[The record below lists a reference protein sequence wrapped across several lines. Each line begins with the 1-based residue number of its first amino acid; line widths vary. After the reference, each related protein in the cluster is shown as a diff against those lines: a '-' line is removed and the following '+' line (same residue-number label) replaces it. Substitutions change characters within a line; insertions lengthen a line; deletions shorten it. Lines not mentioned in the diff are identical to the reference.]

1 MRFADRVV
9 LVAGGTGALGRAVVL
24 AFLAEGAEVVAAGRR
39 PGELDAVAAAA
50 GAARSRLG
58 FAQADVSVQEGAARA
73 VEEALRRRG
82 RLDALVNAVGGWTGG
97 APVLDEAPD
106 ALERMLALNLRP
118 GHALARAA
126 LAHMVPAGRG
136 AIVEIASAAAVG
148 PQPGQASYGAS
159 KAAALSL
166 FQSIAEELR
175 PRGVR
180 VNVVLPGTMDT
191 EANRRAMPGADRST
205 WVSTGDVARTV
216 LFLCSDDAR
225 AVSGAAIPVRGG
237 AARIG

>member
-24 AFLAEGAEVVAAGRR
+24 ALLAEGAEVVAVGRR
-39 PGELDAVAAAA
+39 AGELDAIAAAT
-50 GAARSRLG
+50 GAARPRLTL
-58 FAQADVSVQEGAARA
+58 AQADVATAEGAALA
-73 VEEALRRRG
+73 VAEAVSRRG
-82 RLDALVNAVGGWTGG
+82 HLDALVNAVGGWTGG
-97 APVLDEAPD
+97 APVHEEGPD
-106 ALERMLALNLRP
+106 ALERMLALNLRT

-126 LAHMVPAGRG
+126 LPHMLAAGRG
-136 AIVEIASAAAVG
+136 SIVEVGSLAAQG

-159 KAAALSL
+159 KAAAVSL
-166 FQSIAEELR
+166 FLSIAEEVR

-191 EANRRAMPGADRST
+191 DANRRAMPGADRSG
-205 WVSTGDVARTV
+205 WASTEDVARVV

-225 AVSGAAIPVRGG
+225 AVSGAAIPVRGAG
-237 AARIG
+237 RSG